1 LFARQFG
8 TNIVKIGGDVALFNG
23 IAKVLFDLVES
34 NPSEFPVSGGKA
46 YFKVC
51 PNPAVR
57 ESSQNT
63 LILMPFRSEGK
74 FNILV

>member
-1 LFARQFG
+1 MKRPP
-8 TNIVKIGGDVALFNG
+8 G
-23 IAKVLFDLVES
+23 IAFALEGKRHALSNYILDRCHGVKS

-57 ESSQNT
+57 ESSQNRF
-63 LILMPFRSEGK
+63 ILMPFQSEGQ
-74 FNILV
+74 FYIMV